1 MARGW
6 IAPARQSKEC
16 NVKRILF
23 LSTIL
28 AIVAAAGRMIMGRRG
43 GDEDEA

>member
-28 AIVAAAGRMIMGRRG
+28 AIVAAAGRMIMGRRS